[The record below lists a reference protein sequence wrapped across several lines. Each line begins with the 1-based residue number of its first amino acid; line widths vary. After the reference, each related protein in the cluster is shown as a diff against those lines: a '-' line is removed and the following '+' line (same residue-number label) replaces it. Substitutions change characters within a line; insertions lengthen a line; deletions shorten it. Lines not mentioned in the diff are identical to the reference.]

1 MTLEATS
8 QGLMTP
14 IAEAPAPVQPPD
26 YEDYGEEED
35 MPIITDDMSS
45 DSEESVIAQT
55 NQSTQ
60 QAAALSK
67 QSMRIFEHLKP
78 PMFLQEEP
86 VWLREV
92 IEAMPVFC
100 GLLSLTLTKGIEI
113 LETKD
118 FEHLRSVIIY
128 IILLYTV
135 FLYSM
140 LYLLFISGI
149 NKSNGCGLVQI

>member
-1 MTLEATS
+1 
-8 QGLMTP
+8 
-14 IAEAPAPVQPPD
+14 
-26 YEDYGEEED
+26 

-67 QSMRIFEHLKP
+67 QSTRIFEHLKP

-113 LETKD
+113 E
-118 FEHLRSVIIY
+118 EQEAQE
-128 IILLYTV
+128 
-135 FLYSM
+135 
-140 LYLLFISGI
+140 
-149 NKSNGCGLVQI
+149 N